1 MVAFLIHALSDNMEE
16 MADQERPQAGGILTQ
31 IFSNVPELL
40 IRFMSRCPD
49 AQQEDALLLAK
60 QLMESEEL
68 PVSFSMAELGVGI
81 MEMYLKR
88 RSHKCWT

>member
-1 MVAFLIHALSDNMEE
+1 MEE

-60 QLMESEEL
+60 QLME
-68 PVSFSMAELGVGI
+68 
-81 MEMYLKR
+81 
-88 RSHKCWT
+88 